1 MTRVLAWLL
10 VACLAGCSVTARQ
23 DGSALTGR
31 WKSVASMYHFDDGTK
46 IPNPSQAQCR
56 IEFAEGRLISECVTS
71 RGRDRIVSTYR
82 VTGPG
87 TYESEVIENK
97 NFPNVIGARVRAE
110 FRVDNGKLFTTVYP
124 PVTKG
129 SAARSPIKVE
139 AVWVRE

>member
-1 MTRVLAWLL
+1 
-10 VACLAGCSVTARQ
+10 
-23 DGSALTGR
+23 
-31 WKSVASMYHFDDGTK
+31 MYHFGDGTK
-46 IPNPSQAQCR
+46 IPNPSRAQCR

-71 RGRDRIVSTYR
+71 RGRDRIVSVYR

-97 NFPNVIGARVRAE
+97 NFPDVIGARVRGE

-124 PVTKG
+124 PVAKG
-129 SAARSPIKVE
+129 SAARSPIKIE